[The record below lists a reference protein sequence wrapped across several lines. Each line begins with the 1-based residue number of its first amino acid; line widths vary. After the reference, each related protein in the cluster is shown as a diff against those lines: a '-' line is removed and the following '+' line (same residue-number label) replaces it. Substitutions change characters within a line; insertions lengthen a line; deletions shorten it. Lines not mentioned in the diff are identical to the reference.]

1 MEVDLFV
8 HGVPNGIG
16 FWGKEE
22 ERPYFATFYDNSTDV
37 VKFLVQTRLM
47 KGKPYCYYNYLV
59 YKTAGGQAPNVV
71 AYDGRDGS
79 YFGITLRFDAYCK
92 DYENMFRILDTMYN
106 VYIVGSVLKIEKS
119 KLKYTIPDFASVSDT
134 LKDIENTAIEL
145 IKKAFVL
152 DSFTRLDGFAASI
165 GQCPAYN
172 LYDCTLDKVL
182 SIVKQYGRIA
192 ISPHYPSNKEVFI
205 QQQCDAK
212 IQTAQQQFETRLSAN
227 AETYAKEKEA
237 INASLSSSKD
247 QIIQLQKEIGQ
258 KGQTINQL
266 NKEVSRLQSEL
277 KTAGQNKKV
286 AQLTASI
293 KGPISELTDLLSQI
307 APGNGSNI
315 EVQKRKITRSIVKII
330 KGIIPILN
338 FFILLSILGIL
349 LHSIMPNHESAA
361 TPAEVVTQDSIK
373 QDDTQKQDS
382 ILSQDNDSIHKE
394 EPNKDNFKKNK

>member
-22 ERPYFATFYDNSTDV
+22 ERSYFTTFYDNSTDM
-37 VKFLVQTRLM
+37 VKFLVQTRLL

-59 YKTAGGQAPNVV
+59 YKTAGCQAPNVV

-92 DYENMFRILDTMYN
+92 DYDNMYRILDTMYN
-106 VYIVGSVLKIEKS
+106 VYIVGSVLKMDKS
-119 KLKYTIPDFASVSDT
+119 KLKYAIPDFASVSDT
-134 LKDIENTAIEL
+134 LKDLENTAIEL

-152 DSFTRLDGFAASI
+152 GSFTRLDGFATSA

-172 LYDCTLDKVL
+172 LYDCTSDIVL

-192 ISPHYPSNKEVFI
+192 ISPYYPSNKEVFI

-227 AETYAKEKEA
+227 AETYAKEKEV

-266 NKEVSRLQSEL
+266 NNEVSRLKSEL

-293 KGPISELTDLLSQI
+293 KGPISELTGLLSQI
-307 APGNGSNI
+307 APGNDSNI
-315 EVQKRKITRSIVKII
+315 EVQKRKVTRSIFKII
-330 KGIIPILN
+330 KSIIPILN
-338 FFILLSILGIL
+338 FILLLLIMGVL
-349 LHSIMPNHESAA
+349 LHSIMPNHEAA
-361 TPAEVVTQDSIK
+361 AMPAVEATQDSVKQDNTQGQDSIK
-373 QDDTQKQDS
+373 AK
-382 ILSQDNDSIHKE
+382 DNDSIPIE
-394 EPNKDNFKKNK
+394 EPNKDSNKRNK